1 MWIFLSVLAF
11 IAVLLL
17 LPIFIIIKND
27 ENNNNIFLI
36 KFLFFKFDFKGDSF
50 GKKEKQKKINQEAR
64 KQDEKT
70 AEKKDFRETVSQTM
84 QMISNIFEEFLKLF
98 KHLVARKFQLQI
110 VCTSKDAA
118 EAAIHYGE
126 CCAAVYPVLGFI
138 SSAIKVKEK
147 GREIDIRCEYEKDS
161 WTVKYHFIISIRICH
176 ILAALIRFGAKE
188 IKRRQKSAT
197 AQTKITEQQG

>member
-11 IAVLLL
+11 IILLL
-17 LPIFIIIKND
+17 LMPIYIIIKND

-36 KFLFFKFDFKGDSF
+36 KFLFFKFDFKGDSSEKN
-50 GKKEKQKKINQEAR
+50 KKQNKTDREAR
-64 KQDEKT
+64 KQKEKT
-70 AEKKDFRETVSQTM
+70 AEKKDFRETVSEIM
-84 QMISNIFEEFLKLF
+84 KLISNIFEELLKLF

-110 VCTSKDAA
+110 ICASKDAA
-118 EAAIHYGE
+118 QAAIHYGE

-147 GREIDIRCEYEKDS
+147 GRDIDIRCEYDKSS
-161 WTVKYHFIISIRICH
+161 WTVKYHFIIGIRICH

-188 IKRRQKSAT
+188 VKRRIKNAT
-197 AQTKITEQQG
+197 AQTKKTEQKS

>member
-11 IAVLLL
+11 IIFLLL
-17 LPIFIIIKND
+17 LPIYIIIKND
-27 ENNNNIFLI
+27 GNNNTIFSV
-36 KFLFFKFDFKGDSF
+36 KFLLFNFDFNGDRSKNTEKSQKTDQEV
-50 GKKEKQKKINQEAR
+50 KKHKKKTTEEKN
-64 KQDEKT
+64 
-70 AEKKDFRETVSQTM
+70 FRETLSQTVKL
-84 QMISNIFEEFLKLF
+84 ISEIFEELIKIF
-98 KHLVARKFQLQI
+98 KHLVVRKFQLQI

-147 GREIDIRCEYEKDS
+147 GRDIDIRCEYDKS
-161 WTVKYHFIISIRICH
+161 RWVIKYHFIIGIRICH

-188 IKRRQKSAT
+188 IKRRVKIAT
-197 AQTKITEQQG
+197 QNTNKTEK

>member
-1 MWIFLSVLAF
+1 M
-11 IAVLLL
+11 
-17 LPIFIIIKND
+17 
-27 ENNNNIFLI
+27 
-36 KFLFFKFDFKGDSF
+36 
-50 GKKEKQKKINQEAR
+50 
-64 KQDEKT
+64 
-70 AEKKDFRETVSQTM
+70 
-84 QMISNIFEEFLKLF
+84 
-98 KHLVARKFQLQI
+98 QI

-138 SSAIKVKEK
+138 SSAIKVNEK

-161 WTVKYHFIISIRICH
+161 WTVKYHFIISVRICH

>member
-11 IAVLLL
+11 IILLL
-17 LPIFIIIKND
+17 LMPIYIIIKND

-36 KFLFFKFDFKGDSF
+36 KFLFFKFDFKGDSSE
-50 GKKEKQKKINQEAR
+50 KNKKQKKTDREAR
-64 KQDEKT
+64 KQKEKT
-70 AEKKDFRETVSQTM
+70 AEKKDFRETVSEIM
-84 QMISNIFEEFLKLF
+84 KLISNIFEELLKLF

-110 VCTSKDAA
+110 ICASKDAA
-118 EAAIHYGE
+118 QAAIHYGE

-147 GREIDIRCEYEKDS
+147 GRDIDIRCEYDKS
-161 WTVKYHFIISIRICH
+161 RWTVKYHFIIGIRICH

-188 IKRRQKSAT
+188 VKRRIKNAT
-197 AQTKITEQQG
+197 AQTKKTEQKS